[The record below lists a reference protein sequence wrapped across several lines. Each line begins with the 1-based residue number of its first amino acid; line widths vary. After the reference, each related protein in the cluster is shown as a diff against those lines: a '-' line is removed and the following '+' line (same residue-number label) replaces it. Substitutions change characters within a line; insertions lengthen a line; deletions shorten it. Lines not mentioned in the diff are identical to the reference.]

1 MIQSYLDKS
10 PRIAPNAY
18 IAEGAHVIGD
28 VTIGEHA
35 SVWFGCV
42 LRGDVNRIVVGA
54 RSNVQDLTVFHV
66 NHDGRPTV
74 IDEGVTI
81 GHRAILHGCHVKSG
95 SLIGMGA
102 IILDDVV
109 VEERAFVAA
118 GSVVSPGTV
127 IPAGKLARGVP
138 ARVARDLTDEELA
151 RLAFSAETYCALKD
165 DYLEA
170 RGGGGA
176 TS

>member
-1 MIQSYLDKS
+1 MIQSYLDKTPS
-10 PRIAPNAY
+10 IDRTAF

-28 VTIGEHA
+28 VVIGAH
-35 SVWFGCV
+35 SSIWFGSV
-42 LRGDVNRIVVGA
+42 LRGDVHYIRIGE
-54 RSNVQDLTVFHV
+54 RTNVQDLTVIHV

-74 IDEGVTI
+74 LEDGVTV

-102 IILDDVV
+102 IVLDDVV
-109 VEERAFVAA
+109 VEEQAFVAA

-127 IPAGKLARGVP
+127 VPSRKLARGIP
-138 ARVARDLTDEELA
+138 ARVARGLTDEELA

-165 DYLEA
+165 DYLD
-170 RGGGGA
+170 RRR
-176 TS
+176 SS